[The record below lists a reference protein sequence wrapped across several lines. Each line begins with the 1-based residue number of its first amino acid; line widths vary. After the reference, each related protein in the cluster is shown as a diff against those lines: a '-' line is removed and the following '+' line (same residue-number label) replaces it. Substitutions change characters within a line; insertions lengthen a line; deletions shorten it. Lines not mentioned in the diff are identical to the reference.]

1 MLTFIHKKSHID
13 TFMNNGILHKDEKN
27 NADVIIMSDKDLT
40 KMTLLF
46 V

>member
-1 MLTFIHKKSHID
+1 
-13 TFMNNGILHKDEKN
+13 MNNGILHKDEKN
-27 NADVIIMSDKDLT
+27 NADAIIMSDKDLT